1 MNLIAKG
8 NHILLET
15 EDLEDHFFQVIR
27 NHRQLVSRKRRKM
40 LRELNR
46 DRRRMIEMF
55 EIDSDS
61 ILEAESIKNMNN
73 YYSD

>member
-1 MNLIAKG
+1 MNLITKE
-8 NHILLET
+8 NHVLLEA
-15 EDLEDHFFQVIR
+15 DSLEDHFFQVIR

-40 LRELNR
+40 LREMNR
-46 DRRRMIEMF
+46 ERRKMMEMF

-61 ILEAESIKNMNN
+61 VLEAESVKNMNN

>member
-1 MNLIAKG
+1 MNLITKE
-8 NHILLET
+8 NHVLLEADSF
-15 EDLEDHFFQVIR
+15 EDDFFQVIR

-40 LRELNR
+40 LREMNR
-46 DRRRMIEMF
+46 DRRKMMEMF

-61 ILEAESIKNMNN
+61 VLEAESIKNMNN